1 VFRPKIML
9 AGMLVLIACTAA
21 ADPVKLRMGWVLT
34 PPELPPVLFEEP
46 GIAKHLGTSY
56 SYEPIHFTSSSLIVT
71 ALATGDV
78 DISPLT
84 VFTAAAAIENA
95 KIEDLRVLADE
106 FQDGVDGYFSQ
117 EFMVRKDSGIAR
129 IEDLKGKVYGSI
141 GIGSIGDVGVR
152 VLLRRH
158 GLSDKRDY
166 SVVEVQSANLVPML
180 AAGKVDLIA
189 AGGILYFDPYL
200 QSIAHPLFALK
211 DVYGTTEASVFVS
224 RAGFLAKN
232 RPAVVDFFEDMLRA
246 AHWYADPANRTRAA
260 QIIARFTKLP
270 PERFE
275 TWIFTHDDMYR
286 DPNGLPDL
294 DALQRTFGIVRDAGL
309 LKEDI
314 DAKAHADLSLIRE
327 AAARLK

>member
-1 VFRPKIML
+1 MFRSKIVQ
-9 AGMLVLIACTAA
+9 AGMLVLVACTAS
-21 ADPVKLRMGWVLT
+21 ADPVKLRVGWVLT

-56 SYEPIHFTSSSLIVT
+56 SYEPMHFTSSSLIVT

-84 VFTAAAAIENA
+84 VFTVAAAIENA
-95 KIEDLRVLADE
+95 KIEDLRILADE

-117 EFMVRKDSGIAR
+117 EFMVRKDSGIAT
-129 IEDLKGKVYGSI
+129 IEDLRGKVYGSI
-141 GIGSIGDVGVR
+141 GIGSIGDIAVR

-166 SVVEVQSANLVPML
+166 SVVEAQSANLVPML
-180 AAGKVDLIA
+180 AAGKVDLITA
-189 AGGILYFDPYL
+189 QGIYYYDPYL
-200 QSIAHPLFALK
+200 QSIARPLFAMK
-211 DVYGTTEASVFVS
+211 DAYGTTQASVFVS

-246 AHWYADPANRTRAA
+246 VHWYTDPTNRTRAA

-275 TWIFTHDDMYR
+275 SWIFTHDDLYR

-294 DALQRTFGIVRDAGL
+294 DALQRTFGIERDAGL

-314 DAKAHADLSLIRE
+314 DAKAFADLSIIRE

>member
-1 VFRPKIML
+1 MFRSTIL
-9 AGMLVLIACTAA
+9 QAGMLAIVACTAS

-56 SYEPIHFTSSSLIVT
+56 IYEPFHFTSSSLIVT
-71 ALATGDV
+71 ALATGDI

-84 VFTAAAAIENA
+84 VFTVAAAIQNA
-95 KIEDLRVLADE
+95 KIEDLRILADE

-129 IEDLKGKVYGSI
+129 IEDLKGKVFGSI
-141 GIGSIGDVGVR
+141 GIGRIGDIAVR

-166 SVVEVQSANLVPML
+166 SVVEAQSANLVPML

-189 AGGILYFDPYL
+189 AQGIFYFDPYL
-200 QSIAHPLFALK
+200 QSIAKPLFTQK
-211 DVYGTTEASVFVS
+211 DAYGTTQASVFVS
-224 RAGFLAKN
+224 RAGFLARN

-246 AHWYADPANRTRAA
+246 VHWYTDPANRTRAA

-275 TWIFTHDDMYR
+275 PWIFTHDDLYR

-294 DALQRTFGIVRDAGL
+294 DALQRTFGIERDAGL

-314 DAKAHADLSLIRE
+314 DAKAFADLSIIRE